1 MSSHQGA
8 GPEEGLVISSPYGSP
23 FGGGRFFFLTQGVPA
38 LGVNEDEEYFEYL
51 FTLTPLGPQS
61 SEDKCEVY
69 TPVSIEITG
78 DEQYYTMWI
87 CDSNTERC
95 SVRNPSAAFKPGE
108 TVTSSEGGTAIVKDW
123 HQFRESNALHIIEFE
138 EGTAT
143 GNFPGGTITG
153 DSSGATA
160 DCIAG
165 WQDTSDSLDLGIDPI
180 SGLPNS
186 IAVQPTII
194 GTLSGFYA
202 YPKKVCYTKY
212 LAPKCDT
219 LLDVCGPI
227 AEYPDSNPGWDKM
240 FGEGS
245 NVECAMTNFVS
256 TVKDLH
262 KDIWGSTEVACS
274 RESTWP
280 ISVNTGVY
288 RAEPLLGREATLTK
302 EQTGDPLKLT
312 NKKNVKLENDL
323 KVAASNFFN
332 TTACGFFES
341 AKDFKEKVEAL
352 SEPANVEEHY
362 YDIINNTVDTEEIT
376 DKKLEPAYQDSSE
389 MYRKSKTYFC
399 SVGTA
404 FDYAIAATDFMD
416 QVMNNVGTI
425 VPSNSYIEIQ
435 QEWCT
440 HSFRSVP
447 PPGEKIKWSVFNYK
461 PHRDGEKVFQ
471 YTITGTW
478 VCTTATYLG
487 DVTTE
492 TTDPETGETTTE
504 TTQQQL
510 PNPNYGQ
517 TIVKTFNTNHTL
529 ESNWSTHRD
538 NLKEVVENQG
548 NPSGEVEVAEI
559 KEFMNPSDEELIV
572 FDYDAKE
579 FPEYGYVELNNYEIV
594 GRGISEMQA
603 INIGYGYLNDPT
615 VTFSEPDLENG
626 TLPVVLPQVSAG
638 RVVGFDIEKR
648 GSGYVQEPEV
658 YISAPD
664 PVVTGTGDLIAGNKT
679 IYNVTMDDYEKL
691 FVGIRITSPGSGMSY
706 NEVLR
711 LVPGVAM
718 SVTADG
724 TTSIHI
730 DEFSFDTTI
739 DDVEA
744 GMVIQGLDTAGLT
757 ISSIDL
763 LTNTLVMSDVVAA
776 GTYEI
781 NTAAAIQMI
790 YPSDVSLSAADLV
803 FTAPNTVTATA
814 RARLFLGNEGG
825 SAYEY
830 QDSREIAHYDGK
842 ELNEDGSVTLLNM
855 MRGRKE
861 TEILQHLRNDHTFL
875 HKYV

>member
-1 MSSHQGA
+1 MT
-8 GPEEGLVISSPYGSP
+8 E
-23 FGGGRFFFLTQGVPA
+23 GVPS
-38 LGVNEDEEYFEYL
+38 LGSNEDENYFEYL
-51 FTLTPLGPQS
+51 FELVPLGSQG
-61 SEDKCEVY
+61 EDDNCQVY
-69 TPVSIEITG
+69 IPVSIEVTG
-78 DEQYYTMWI
+78 EEQYYTMWV

-123 HQFRESNALHIIEFE
+123 HQYRESNALHIIEFE
-138 EGTAT
+138 EGSAS
-143 GNFPGGTITG
+143 GNFPGGTVTG
-153 DSSGATA
+153 SDSGATA

-165 WQDTSDSLDLGIDPI
+165 WQDTTGILDLGTDPDTGLPIDYGTDPTT
-180 SGLPNS
+180 GLPNTGPGN
-186 IAVQPTII
+186 IATQNVII
-194 GTLSGFYA
+194 GSLSGFYA

-245 NVECAMTNFVS
+245 NVECLLGDFTDSVAAAHQDV
-256 TVKDLH
+256 
-262 KDIWGSTEVACS
+262 WGATEIACS

-323 KVAASNFFN
+323 KVAANNFFN

-352 SEPANVEEHY
+352 TEPANVEEHY

-416 QVMNNVGTI
+416 RAMNDIGTI

-461 PHRDGEKVFQ
+461 PHSDGEKVFS

-478 VCTTATYLG
+478 VCTTPYYTGL
-487 DVTTE
+487 VSET
-492 TTDPETGETTTE
+492 TTDPETGEETTTE
-504 TTQQQL
+504 TEQQL
-510 PNPNYGQ
+510 PNPTYGM
-517 TIVKTFNTNHTL
+517 TIVKTFNTNHTV

-559 KEFMNPSDEELIV
+559 KEFINPSDEQMIV

-603 INIGYGYLNDPT
+603 INIGFGYLNDPT

-626 TLPVVLPQVSAG
+626 TLPVVHPQVSGG

-648 GSGYVQEPEV
+648 GSGYVQEPDV
-658 YISAPD
+658 SISPPD

-679 IYNVTMDDYEKL
+679 IYNVVMDDYEKL
-691 FVGIRITSPGSGMSY
+691 FVGIRITSPGSGLGY

-724 TTSIHI
+724 TTSVHI
-730 DEFSFDTTI
+730 DQFNFDTTI

-763 LTNTLVMSDVVAA
+763 LTNTLVMSNVVAA

-855 MRGRKE
+855 IRGRKE